1 MHADLSLR
9 RARETPSSVALKG
22 KAKRFNIAF
31 NKRQIVQERAVKKTT
46 GTESGKDT
54 EQARSV
60 RSAPVAKSVT
70 SKEERGWAGEQLGKP
85 RFGDKRT
92 EEDEGEDGGKDEGV
106 EEGANDGGGN
116 RDDSGQRERD
126 NLEERRER
134 AEQGALDSSQRWA
147 KRVSISGEEKEG
159 EKTHEAT
166 FAALRGPLSQPFEKT
181 HEATFAALTVL
192 SQPFEPPPPK
202 EEARVTDR
210 HKGWGKALAT
220 TAMGVEGRLTD
231 GGGGGG
237 FMAANEVTE
246 YQRAK
251 GVKHIEEVGDQEE
264 QGEGE
269 DTTFDWRAA
278 IRKSEEFAML

>member
-1 MHADLSLR
+1 
-9 RARETPSSVALKG
+9 VALKG

-70 SKEERGWAGEQLGKP
+70 SKEERGWEGEQLGKP

-134 AEQGALDSSQRWA
+134 AEQGALNSSQRWA

-159 EKTHEAT
+159 
-166 FAALRGPLSQPFEKT
+166 EKT